1 MKGCDIVK
9 LIYLSQEAV
18 DNIKIDFR
26 KYRKHFKDETNEW
39 FVQHFEKNGWMQESK
54 IQCDEFSLDMDED
67 YDISDRKN
75 VEVLYEALRDLSPS
89 LAADERLWSG
99 MYSVNFGIMLN
110 IDEENEIEVE

>member
-54 IQCDEFSLDMDED
+54 IQCDEFSLDMMKTM
-67 YDISDRKN
+67 IFQI
-75 VEVLYEALRDLSPS
+75 
-89 LAADERLWSG
+89 ER
-99 MYSVNFGIMLN
+99 MLKCFMKL
-110 IDEENEIEVE
+110 